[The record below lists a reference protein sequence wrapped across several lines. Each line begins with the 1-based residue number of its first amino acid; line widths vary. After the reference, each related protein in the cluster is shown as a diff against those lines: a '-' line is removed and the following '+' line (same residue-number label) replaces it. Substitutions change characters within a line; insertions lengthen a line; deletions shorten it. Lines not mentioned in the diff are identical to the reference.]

1 MIIIVKPC
9 NAKDAIIIVTMS
21 SYTSFWSCH
30 MYLPDEQLH
39 VGNAVLMASGQPVL
53 VLLVI
58 AGLVCNVM
66 PLVRAMVV
74 LLLPILVLICSLIDT
89 VGRSINDDIPDSC
102 NDGTIDEDTIDGGI
116 DDGTIDDGNTALLL

>member
-1 MIIIVKPC
+1 
-9 NAKDAIIIVTMS
+9 
-21 SYTSFWSCH
+21 

-39 VGNAVLMASGQPVL
+39 VGNAVLMASGQPLL

-58 AGLVCNVM
+58 AELVCNVM
-66 PLVRAMVV
+66 MPLAISMVV

-89 VGRSINDDIPDSC
+89 VDRSINDDIPDNS
-102 NDGTIDEDTIDGGI
+102 NDGAIDEVTIDGGI

>member
-9 NAKDAIIIVTMS
+9 NAKDAIIIVTNE
-21 SYTSFWSCH
+21 YTSFWSCH
-30 MYLPDEQLH
+30 MHLPDEQLH

-58 AGLVCNVM
+58 AELVCNVM
-66 PLVRAMVV
+66 PLVISMVV

-89 VGRSINDDIPDSC
+89 VDRSINDDIPDNS
-102 NDGTIDEDTIDGGI
+102 NDGTIDEVTIDGGI